1 MSSTR
6 YHFGEETTLSAGSDC
21 SRSRFGR
28 KGIHDIITRA
38 RQTALN
44 PESKYERAKKT
55 VEEKKPKIFRKKKKC
70 FCASRRRRSLDV
82 TRRVQ

>member
-6 YHFGEETTLSAGSDC
+6 YRFGEETTLSAGSDC
-21 SRSRFGR
+21 SRSRSGR

-44 PESKYERAKKT
+44 PESKYERAKK
-55 VEEKKPKIFRKKKKC
+55 KLLRKKNENFSKKEEMLLC
-70 FCASRRRRSLDV
+70 IS
-82 TRRVQ
+82 